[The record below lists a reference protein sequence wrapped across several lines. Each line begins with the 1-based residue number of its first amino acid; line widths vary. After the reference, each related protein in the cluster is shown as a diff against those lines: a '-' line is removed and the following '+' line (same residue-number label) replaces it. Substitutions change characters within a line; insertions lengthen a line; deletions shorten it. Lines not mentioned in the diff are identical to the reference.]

1 MKATELK
8 FIAFWGA
15 AVPAMAWAVERVLEL
30 I

>member
-15 AVPAMAWAVERVLEL
+15 AVPALAWAVERIFQLL
-30 I
+30 